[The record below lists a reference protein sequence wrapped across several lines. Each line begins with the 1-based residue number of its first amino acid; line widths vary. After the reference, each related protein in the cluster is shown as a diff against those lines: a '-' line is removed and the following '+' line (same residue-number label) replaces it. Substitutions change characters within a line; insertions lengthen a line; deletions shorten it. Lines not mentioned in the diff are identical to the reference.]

1 MGAMNDPEKKAIALL
16 DFLITTNGLSLRDVD
31 NKCGYARGTMGNL
44 LNRRT
49 RLRFNQIFEILG
61 ACNVEPKTFFSALFP
76 PDPPVRQVPVQRTL
90 HQELMEVAERASLR
104 DAGGLRGEDLS
115 SLMPIP
121 ADVSLRPEDLVRMIE
136 QRVLK
141 ALEQQRVMDSP
152 TPEVKRTGRRPAPR
166 RRRKP
171 AAG

>member
-1 MGAMNDPEKKAIALL
+1 MNDPEKKAIALL
-16 DFLITTNGLSLRDVD
+16 DFLISTNGLSLRDID
-31 NKCGYARGTMGNL
+31 QKCGYARGTTGNL

-49 RLRFNQIFEILG
+49 RLRFSQIFEILE
-61 ACNVEPKTFFSALFP
+61 ACNVEPKAFFLGLFP
-76 PDPPVRQVPVQRTL
+76 PEPPARQPAGQRTL
-90 HQELMEVAERASLR
+90 HQELMEVAERASQRNEASLR
-104 DAGGLRGEDLS
+104 SEDLS

-141 ALEQQRVMDSP
+141 ALEQQRIMDDKAP
-152 TPEVKRTGRRPAPR
+152 PAQRTGRRPAPR
-166 RRRKP
+166 RRRKT